1 MSEQAD
7 PSEEDL
13 DELIAQKRPDSDD
26 EIRIVFLGNPESG
39 KSVLAAL
46 LKHRLVSS
54 WIPMTNG
61 KMRAAVVRGHE
72 TVNEIIGLLRRGR
85 FPLTTLP
92 TDFPK
97 LEVDLEDLRGR
108 ASTLRLFMQDMSGEV
123 YRGLFVKESAS
134 HKIMLHRMLTG
145 GAEHVVFATK
155 YVIVVDCSV
164 KDRWIED
171 SASIATLVGNLR
183 YASNRVHG
191 GGNQKMSTRIA
202 IVFTKADRL
211 LPGEREKPADALARE
226 YPDLLNSLE
235 RYCEKDSYRFF
246 RMYVSSKEETDDEY
260 EARVRRERAES
271 RKRFKKDYDAQNAQ
285 NQKNI
290 EIEKENVFTQA
301 KQEGKS
307 DDDARKAAYAK
318 AERLQKKFD
327 QKFWSTHKSGSPEK
341 KTWIVKQPLDYPG
354 LEYDSLISWLLNTD
368 GVWK

>member
-1 MSEQAD
+1 MGEE

-13 DELIAQKRPDSDD
+13 DKLIAEMRPGSDD
-26 EIRIVFLGNPESG
+26 EIRIVFLGNPKSG

-85 FPLTTLP
+85 FPQTTLP

-108 ASTLRLFMQDMSGEV
+108 ASTLRLLMQDMSGEV
-123 YRGLFVKESAS
+123 YRGLFVRESAS
-134 HKIMLHRMLTG
+134 QKMMLHGLLTK

-171 SASIATLVGNLR
+171 SASIATLVGNLKH
-183 YASNRVHG
+183 ASNRVHG
-191 GGNQKMSTRIA
+191 GGDRRMATRIA
-202 IVFTKADRL
+202 IVFTKADL
-211 LPGEREKPADALARE
+211 LQAGEREKPADALARE

-235 RYCEKDSYRFF
+235 RYCETDSYRFF
-246 RMYVSSKEETDDEY
+246 KMYVSSREETDDEY
-260 EARVRRERAES
+260 EGRIKREKADS
-271 RKRFKKDYDAQNAQ
+271 RKKSKRDYDAQNAQ
-285 NQKNI
+285 NQKTI
-290 EIEKENVFTQA
+290 KMEKENAFTQA

-307 DDDARKAAYAK
+307 DDDARKAADAR
-318 AERLQKKFD
+318 ADRLQKKFD
-327 QKFWSTHKSGSPEK
+327 QKFRSEHKQDSPEGR
-341 KTWIVKQPLDYPG
+341 TWLVKQPLDYPG

-368 GVWK
+368 GVWD